1 MVGMKKRPT
10 FATNR
15 ELSNHVRGRRVS
27 QEALAKQ
34 LGISRS
40 QLSMRLA
47 TLDKPEVTWV
57 AKVLDGCDSI
67 EHGVATA

>member
-1 MVGMKKRPT
+1 MKRRPT
-10 FATNR
+10 FKTNR
-15 ELSNHVRGRRVS
+15 ELSNHIRGRRVS

-40 QLSMRLA
+40 QLSMRLS
-47 TLDKPEVTWV
+47 TLDKPAATWV
-57 AKVLDGCDSI
+57 VRVLDGCDSI